1 MKKLGRIRK
10 NMRHAIYESETSW
23 ERVDYEEEH
32 IYICDV
38 LL

>member
-10 NMRHAIYESETSW
+10 DMHGTIYESETSW

-32 IYICDV
+32 IHICDV
-38 LL
+38 LS